1 MTAAPQPSVP
11 ARSLPDEYAGLGVAS
26 SDTVLDLVARRW
38 GDRSEGDRRQ
48 LAQILIMVLEPLN
61 EPGARITEELRAA
74 CEQVVTEWVDKTAPA
89 GSQPAPAALP
99 VAPALKARRVR
110 LVETEGGPST
120 GGQWSARVV
129 LQVGARRHAGVDSCQ
144 EDSVAQLHCAGR
156 ATIQALRQAVPGLP
170 HIELKKLETFEAF
183 ESLGVIVAL
192 RITEGDEQNTLVGV
206 CPNTGPDIVRAVA
219 TAVLN
224 ATNRRLGTG

>member
-1 MTAAPQPSVP
+1 MTTAPQPSVA
-11 ARSLPDEYAGLGVAS
+11 ARTLPDEYAGLGVPS
-26 SDTVLDLVARRW
+26 GTTVLDLVARRW

-61 EPGARITEELRAA
+61 EPGARITEELRAT

-89 GSQPAPAALP
+89 GQSVSAPPPSSA
-99 VAPALKARRVR
+99 ALKARRVR
-110 LVETEGGPST
+110 LVETEGGPSQ

-129 LQVGARRHAGVDSCQ
+129 LQVGARRHAGVDSCR

-156 ATIQALRQAVPGLP
+156 ATIEALRQAVPGLP
-170 HIELKKLETFEAF
+170 HIELKKLETFDAF

-192 RITEGDEQNTLVGV
+192 RITEGDAQNTLVGV
-206 CPNTGPDIVRAVA
+206 CPNTGSDMVRAVA
-219 TAVLN
+219 IAVLN